1 MSIKQVRTIVHLE
14 LNDEHFY
21 FGSMKSLF
29 DRFSPEDLGIS
40 YSSLR
45 KYNLSPLKPYKNEK
59 CTIRKGV
66 IVTSHKEKTDSAES
80 I

>member
-1 MSIKQVRTIVHLE
+1 MSAKQVRTIVHLE
-14 LNDEHFY
+14 LNGEHFY

-40 YSSLR
+40 YSTLR
-45 KYNLSPLKPYKNEK
+45 KYNLSPSKPFRNEK
-59 CTIRKGV
+59 CIIRKGV
-66 IVTSHKEKTDSAES
+66 IVTSHKRKLDM